1 MDECRYCHG
10 TGWVMARG
18 EELPCLAPIHELPE
32 DAPETPTLERIA
44 AVLMR
49 GAAPTER
56 EGEING

>member
-10 TGWVMARG
+10 TGWVVTRG
-18 EELPCLAPIHELPE
+18 GELPCLAPIHELPE

-49 GAAPTER
+49 NRLKGDE
-56 EGEING
+56 E